1 VLAHTPGVCLVDLDI
16 SSATIVVEFDTKRVE
31 EDDIAAL
38 LSGPSMPAAE
48 PL

>member
-16 SSATIVVEFDTKRVE
+16 SSATIVVEFDAQRVE
-31 EDDIAAL
+31 EADIAAL
-38 LSGPSMPAAE
+38 LSVPAAG